1 MDRGNY
7 FAERESLAETVR
19 ARLASEGIRHEA
31 ALAAFLHDAHGVRVV
46 SAGAGAGPTG
56 RRGFAFEPE
65 SRRFVVPAGA
75 APPTKRFQQI
85 GRASCRARVCQSV
98 SISGVAVY
106 LK

>member
-1 MDRGNY
+1 MRISDW
-7 FAERESLAETVR
+7 SSDVCSSDL
-19 ARLASEGIRHEA
+19 LASEGIRHEA

-75 APPTKRFQQI
+75 APPTTRFQL
-85 GRASCRARVCQSV
+85 ARLLLRLEGAEPFLDRKSTRLN
-98 SISGVAVY
+98 SSH
-106 LK
+106 